1 MGCKCGNPTKDNPL
15 EELFTEKERERNQ
28 NSNNI
33 DETNNNTFKNT
44 PKEIKEIPTNDKFI
58 KGGIKNIESY
68 PQTEIPPPYELLN
81 NGYSKNQIS
90 NNNDKNNNN
99 NNDNNNNNNDNNNND
114 NNINDNDND
123 NNNDNNNINDNDNN
137 INDNKIIE
145 NKNEKFHINSLSENL
160 TDLLP
165 KDAFSKY
172 IFEQINLIRTNPK
185 SFIPIIEKAKKNVTK
200 DIHNRILYKTKVKV
214 ALSKGIPSFEETI
227 SYLNQIQPMNK
238 LIFNPIICIPLPKNE
253 EEINDKTYLKIKARE
268 LVQKKMKIKTYWRD
282 IIKEPETSFILMIV
296 DDSEKKSGLKRKDIL
311 NPHFKYIGINSIAI
325 NKSFVCYLTFSD

>member
-68 PQTEIPPPYELLN
+68 PQPENPPPYELLN
-81 NGYSKNQIS
+81 NGNLNNQFT
-90 NNNDKNNNN
+90 NNNN

-114 NNINDNDND
+114 
-123 NNNDNNNINDNDNN
+123 NNINDNDNN

-185 SFIPIIEKAKKNVTK
+185 YFISTIERGKKNIIK

-253 EEINDKTYLKIKARE
+253 EELNDKTYLKIKARE

-311 NPHFKYIGINSIAI
+311 NPEFKYIGINSIAI